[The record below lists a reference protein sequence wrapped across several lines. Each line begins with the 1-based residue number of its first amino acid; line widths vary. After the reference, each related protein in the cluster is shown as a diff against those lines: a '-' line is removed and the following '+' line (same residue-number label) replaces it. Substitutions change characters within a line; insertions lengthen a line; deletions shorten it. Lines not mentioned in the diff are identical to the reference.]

1 MSTWT
6 PRSNRPRRFCGTLMS
21 RARRRRLTRLLAWI
35 LFMMMSYYKEV
46 IQQQEYAHIIKEEVL
61 KHVVTSLPRVGTKI
75 DGVDVRIRLHAVIP
89 TLPEEMTVVPRPS
102 LSGGF
107 QSMSLRIEGTDVSGL
122 DDGSPRTTTRR
133 SRRGNRSDVGENSAS
148 GWHCWLVLLVG
159 EGRGDERIEQP
170 VEARLLSNPPSP
182 CHQAI
187 NALGSSWHSIGAPRT
202 TLGSSRLHLGYIRS
216 NFGSLRNQLESSG

>member
-35 LFMMMSYYKEV
+35 LVKVLSLLYKP
-46 IQQQEYAHIIKEEVL
+46 QQRSHSHVIKEKILER
-61 KHVVTSLPRVGTKI
+61 VVTSLPRVGTEI
-75 DGVDVRIRLHAVIP
+75 DRVDLGIRLRAVIP
-89 TLPEEMTVVPRPS
+89 TFPEEMAVVSRPS
-102 LSGGF
+102 LSGGLE
-107 QSMSLRIEGTDVSGL
+107 STSLRIEGTDISGL
-122 DDGSPRTTTRR
+122 NDGSPRETMR
-133 SRRGNRSDVGENSAS
+133 SSRGGTRSDVGKNGSG
-148 GWHCWLVLLVG
+148 GWHYWLVVLVG

-187 NALGSSWHSIGAPRT
+187 SALGSSRT
-202 TLGSSRLHLGYIRS
+202 TLGPSRLHLGSIRN
-216 NFGSLRNQLESSG
+216 NFGSPRNLFGSSG

>member
-35 LFMMMSYYKEV
+35 LVKVLSLLYKP
-46 IQQQEYAHIIKEEVL
+46 QQRSHSHVIKEKILERVI
-61 KHVVTSLPRVGTKI
+61 TSLPRVGTEI
-75 DGVDVRIRLHAVIP
+75 DGVDVGIRLHAIIP
-89 TLPEEMTVVPRPS
+89 TFPEEMAVVPRPG
-102 LSGGF
+102 LSGGLE
-107 QSMSLRIEGTDVSGL
+107 SMSLRIEGTDISGL
-122 DDGSPRTTTRR
+122 NDGSPRATTRR
-133 SRRGNRSDVGENSAS
+133 SRRGNRSDVGENSS
-148 GWHCWLVLLVG
+148 GGWHCWLVLLVG

-187 NALGSSWHSIGAPRT
+187 SAFGSSRHSFGAPRT
-202 TLGSSRLHLGYIRS
+202 TLGSSRLHLGSIR
-216 NFGSLRNQLESSG
+216 NDFGSTRNLFGSSG